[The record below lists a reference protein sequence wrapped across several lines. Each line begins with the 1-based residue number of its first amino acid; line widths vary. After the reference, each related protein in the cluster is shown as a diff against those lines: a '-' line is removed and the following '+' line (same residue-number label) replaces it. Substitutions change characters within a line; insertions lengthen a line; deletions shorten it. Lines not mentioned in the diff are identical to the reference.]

1 MEIRLSLDSK
11 MDLKDICPI
20 KFNHEF
26 DDYRMLMR
34 SILMKSLYDS
44 QIKALSHYKGMHK
57 SNYFNE
63 CWTMK
68 FGFSEGVY
76 GLILSEV
83 KNGEAI
89 FVLYYFSSCSEN
101 LLDNNSLFEAMVA
114 SKEGYREKIRNF
126 SSYKELFNNFI
137 IAKIY
142 VKVENEGIFLSL
154 RTKLKDRIY
163 SKDGVV
169 IDGKQV
175 IKEGEIDKNFPSFR
189 ASLAFVNFMHLAISG
204 IYESDFNSLKIYKKD
219 GEAICYSNSLEL
231 NTKKDIFSSEFHINM
246 LYGKSDKDYL
256 LNEGGFKVLKNSS
269 CLYKF
274 LINLKNESKNLAL
287 SAQKDRANFFII
299 TGFLGSGKT
308 KFLQNFIE
316 HETAQN
322 RFTGVIQNEIGK
334 IGLDGQLL
342 DANYATVEID
352 EGCVCCSMAGQIKMA
367 VAKLN
372 EKNPDTILL
381 ETTGVANPF
390 NLLSEL
396 NEIKDVVNLCSIVT
410 VVDGANFL
418 SEYKRS
424 KIVLEQVKAADVI
437 LLNKIDLITS
447 TEKNKILQILTK
459 NNRCA
464 EIFGTINSELNP
476 NYLLYNQSQT
486 SYIASI
492 MIEGKMHATHL
503 NEGIVSFKKDLSDS
517 IDKEKFIDYIR
528 QLPENFLRIKGVI
541 SFENDKAQYVFQF
554 VNGKFDI
561 TLFDREKRCDNFLV
575 FIGRDVDEEFYFPQ
589 EFYKISYH

>member
-1 MEIRLSLDSK
+1 
-11 MDLKDICPI
+11 MDLKDIFPI
-20 KFNHEF
+20 QFNYGF

-34 SILMKSLYDS
+34 SILIKSLYDS
-44 QIKALSHYKGMHK
+44 QVKALSHYKGMHK

-83 KNGEAI
+83 KNSEAI
-89 FVLYYFSSCSEN
+89 FILYYFPSCSEY
-101 LLDNNSLFEAMVA
+101 LLDNSSLFEAMVS
-114 SKEGYREKIRNF
+114 SKEGYAEKIRNF
-126 SSYKELFNNFI
+126 SSYEELFNNFI

-142 VKVENEGIFLSL
+142 VKVESNGIFLSL
-154 RTKLKDRIY
+154 KTKLKDRIY
-163 SKDGVV
+163 AKDGVC
-169 IDGKQV
+169 IDGKQI
-175 IKEGEIDKNFPSFR
+175 IKKGGIDKNFPSFKT
-189 ASLAFVNFMHLAISG
+189 SLAFVNFIHLAISG
-204 IYESDFNSLKIYKKD
+204 IYEPDFNSLKIYKKE
-219 GEAICYSNSLEL
+219 GEAIHYSNSLKL
-231 NTKKDIFSSEFHINM
+231 NTKKDIFSSEICLNM
-246 LYGKSDKDYL
+246 LYGKSDKNYL
-256 LNEGGFKVLKNSS
+256 FDESGFKILKNNS
-269 CLYKF
+269 CMYKF
-274 LINLKNESKNLAL
+274 LINLKKESKNLAL
-287 SAQKDRANFFII
+287 STQKDRANFFII

-316 HETAQN
+316 YETAQN

-334 IGLDGQLL
+334 IGLDGQLV
-342 DANYATVEID
+342 DANYATIEID

-372 EKNPDTILL
+372 EKKPDTILL

-396 NEIKDVVNLCSIVT
+396 NEIKDIVNLCSIVT

-418 SEYKRS
+418 REYKKS

-447 TEKNKILQILTK
+447 GEKDKILQILTK

-464 EIFGTINSELNP
+464 EIFETINSELNP
-476 NYLLYNQSQT
+476 NFLLYNQSQT
-486 SYIASI
+486 SYIASL
-492 MIEGKMHATHL
+492 MIEGKIHATHL
-503 NEGIVSFKKDLSDS
+503 NEGIVSFKKDLREY
-517 IDKEKFIDYIR
+517 IDKERFINYIK

-554 VNGKFDI
+554 VNSRFDI